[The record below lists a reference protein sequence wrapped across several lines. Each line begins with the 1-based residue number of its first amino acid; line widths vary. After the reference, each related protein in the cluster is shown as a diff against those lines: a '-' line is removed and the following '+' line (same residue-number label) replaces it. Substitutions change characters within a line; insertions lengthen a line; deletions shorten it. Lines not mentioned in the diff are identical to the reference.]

1 MALGWTFDRKFKL
14 INGLLMPAIGLGTFK
29 IKSTDIETAIRAAVK
44 ANNCGLIDTAAVYR
58 NEALIASTLKKLDI
72 KREDIFITSKLAPKD
87 HGLEKAKAAFET
99 TLKALNTSYLDL
111 YLIHWPGVQSLKV
124 DDPENQRLRAESW
137 SVLEGLYEK
146 GLVKAIGVSNYS
158 IQHLAEL
165 LQNCKVQPHVNQI
178 EIHPHYQQ
186 RQLVAFCKDHDIH
199 VTAYS
204 SLGTS
209 DPASS
214 SQLLTDPVVIRISE
228 ELDKRP
234 AQVLLVWALQK
245 GHSVVP
251 KSTNPKH
258 IEQNIDLDFKLNKDQ
273 IEALDSIE
281 INKKYAWNPELV
293 V

>member
-1 MALGWTFDRKFKL
+1 
-14 INGLLMPAIGLGTFK
+14 
-29 IKSTDIETAIRAAVK
+29 
-44 ANNCGLIDTAAVYR
+44 
-58 NEALIASTLKKLDI
+58 
-72 KREDIFITSKLAPKD
+72 
-87 HGLEKAKAAFET
+87 
-99 TLKALNTSYLDL
+99 
-111 YLIHWPGVQSLKV
+111 
-124 DDPENQRLRAESW
+124 
-137 SVLEGLYEK
+137 
-146 GLVKAIGVSNYS
+146 
-158 IQHLAEL
+158 
-165 LQNCKVQPHVNQI
+165 
-178 EIHPHYQQ
+178 
-186 RQLVAFCKDHDIH
+186 